1 MEQVF
6 EDRTMKVSPV
16 GNFFHFIELRRLII
30 TSRSN
35 SANLIGLKRLV
46 VAPYGF
52 RQLFVCIWLRGGKGV
67 APLLLHVAE
76 ILNPRI
82 QHVRV
87 DVIWQLMIILAD
99 VHQVLKIIIIKIP
112 LLRGSTAAINI
123 K

>member
-52 RQLFVCIWLRGGKGV
+52 RQLFACIWLRGGKGV

-82 QHVRV
+82 QHVGV
-87 DVIWQLMIILAD
+87 DVIWQLMIILAV